1 MRSPHTADT
10 EHAKASAVRLRS
22 NGLVESCGRAP
33 YLEERRTH
41 LAAYERGVLELATSP
56 AISFPK
62 VNDQGFL
69 KPELAD
75 NRAVC
80 IADSYLRTKS

>member
-1 MRSPHTADT
+1 
-10 EHAKASAVRLRS
+10 
-22 NGLVESCGRAP
+22 
-33 YLEERRTH
+33 LEERRTH